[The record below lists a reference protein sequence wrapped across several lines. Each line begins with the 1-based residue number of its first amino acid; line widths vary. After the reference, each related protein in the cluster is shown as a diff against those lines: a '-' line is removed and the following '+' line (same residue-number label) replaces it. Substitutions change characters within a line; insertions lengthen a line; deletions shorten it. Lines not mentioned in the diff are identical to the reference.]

1 MDVISMPVIDTHIH
15 LFDPARLQGIPWP
28 PKDDAVLY
36 KSALPQ
42 RYREVTH
49 GLGIA
54 GAIELECSPRLEDNQ
69 WVLDVAAAEPL
80 IVGMIG
86 DLEPG
91 KPGFREQLDRFHRN
105 PLFLGIRCG
114 NLWGRDLGAD
124 VLRPDFISDLRAL
137 AGGGLTL
144 DTANPDPALLG
155 AVVRLSDQIPG
166 LRIVIDHLPQLA
178 ADAWKLKIVRDDL
191 CELGQ
196 RPQVYA
202 KISEVLR
209 ATDGAVGRDV
219 NLYRVMLDEIW
230 EIFGDDRL
238 VYGSDWP
245 NCDHISTLPEGLA
258 VVREYVASRGAAAAE
273 KLFWKNSLA
282 AYRWIKRDASQ
293 PQLAG

>member
-54 GAIELECSPRLEDNQ
+54 GAIELECSPWLEDNQ

-137 AGGGLTL
+137 AGTGLTL

-219 NLYRVMLDEIW
+219 KLYRVMLDEIW

-293 PQLAG
+293 PQLAR